1 MTLLNRSEF
10 MDTNYP
16 MPCGETNETVKMEC
30 GRLIHAAIINR
41 RFRET
46 LLTNPVKSIEDGYC
60 GEKFA
65 FTREEKQRI
74 KAIRASTLADFSS
87 QLMQVIE
94 LSNFASSEMAY
105 TRWEPRKGLS
115 A

>member
-10 MDTNYP
+10 MDTTYP
-16 MPCGETNETVKMEC
+16 VPCGDPDAIVRQEC

-41 RFRET
+41 RFRDT
-46 LLTNPVKSIEDGYC
+46 LLSNPVKSIEDGYF

-74 KAIRASTLADFSS
+74 KHIHASTLADFSS

-94 LSNFASSEMAY
+94 LSNFATAEMAY
-105 TRWEPRKGLS
+105 ARWEAHKGLS